1 VLSFRTRAGKI
12 HGRATVD
19 GKLAC
24 EATLMCAVVPRERK
38 AQGDSAETAP
48 DEVKAPTAPGAE

>member
-1 VLSFRTRAGKI
+1 
-12 HGRATVD
+12 VD

-38 AQGDSAETAP
+38 AQGDSAETSP
-48 DEVKAPTAPGAE
+48 DEVKAPTAPPVAE

>member
-1 VLSFRTRAGKI
+1 
-12 HGRATVD
+12 VD

-38 AQGDSAETAP
+38 QKAHGDGTDPNAAGEKTPMAPPVAE
-48 DEVKAPTAPGAE
+48 